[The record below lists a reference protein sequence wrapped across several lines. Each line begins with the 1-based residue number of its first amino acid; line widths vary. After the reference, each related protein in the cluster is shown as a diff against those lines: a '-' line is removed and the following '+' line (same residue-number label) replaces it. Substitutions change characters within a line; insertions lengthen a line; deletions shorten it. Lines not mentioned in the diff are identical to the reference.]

1 MNQVISILE
10 KAADLIE
17 SGHLV
22 KNMAADNR
30 GGYCS
35 VGALRKAGGEVQDL
49 HDWFWRREEVL
60 QDAAL
65 VLYNKGVAP
74 KLGNPATNDWQI
86 AWGRVVQW
94 NNAPERTAAEVVEA
108 MKQAAKELSNGATP
122 L

>member
-1 MNQVISILE
+1 MNQIISILE
-10 KAADLIE
+10 KAADLIQ

-22 KNMAADNR
+22 KHMVTDNH

-35 VGALRKAGGEVQDL
+35 VGALQKAGGQDL
-49 HDWFWRREEVL
+49 HDWCHRRRDKVL
-60 QDAAL
+60 QDTAL

>member
-1 MNQVISILE
+1 MNQIISILE
-10 KAADLIE
+10 KAADLIQ

-22 KNMAADNR
+22 KHMVTDNH

-35 VGALRKAGGEVQDL
+35 VGALRKAGGQDL
-49 HDWFWRREEVL
+49 HDRVF